1 MPMGR
6 HIIIMDTPAMTN
18 TEDKIIRRQQEI
30 DDDYELT
37 RETYRAILQNNIA
50 SIEEL
55 KKICIQ
61 SEHPRAYEVF
71 STLTKSTADIADK
84 LLEMQR
90 KKQIVDTESAM
101 DMIRARE
108 ESGLPVITAVVTER
122 KFVGT
127 AEDMQKRIAA
137 KRQEQNETRRDNSE
151 S

>member
-1 MPMGR
+1 MHSIR
-6 HIIIMDTPAMTN
+6 TP
-18 TEDKIIRRQQEI
+18 K
-30 DDDYELT
+30 
-37 RETYRAILQNNIA
+37 
-50 SIEEL
+50 
-55 KKICIQ
+55 
-61 SEHPRAYEVF
+61 AYEVF

-137 KRQEQNETRRDNSE
+137 KRQEQDEARRDNSK